1 MKARVCA
8 KACVK
13 AWASLA
19 GRVKDS
25 LTSRRRVSV
34 SGTAC
39 LLSELKTLVGRIER
53 DVKLLESSMIR
64 PSIEMTLLQ
73 ERLIRLVDETKARES
88 AVSITLASV
97 VHQMT
102 MVHAK
107 IVEMERYDTRALERV
122 GGMRAWPRVFAQVH
136 TFHHDHCI
144 HSHDRQ

>member
-1 MKARVCA
+1 MNFT
-8 KACVK
+8 VK
-13 AWASLA
+13 AWSSLA

-53 DVKLLESSMIR
+53 DVKLLDSSMIR

-73 ERLIRLVDETKARES
+73 ERLSRLVDETKARES
-88 AVSITLASV
+88 AVSRTLASV

-107 IVEMERYDTRALERV
+107 VAELERYDACALE
-122 GGMRAWPRVFAQVH
+122 QL
-136 TFHHDHCI
+136 
-144 HSHDRQ
+144 